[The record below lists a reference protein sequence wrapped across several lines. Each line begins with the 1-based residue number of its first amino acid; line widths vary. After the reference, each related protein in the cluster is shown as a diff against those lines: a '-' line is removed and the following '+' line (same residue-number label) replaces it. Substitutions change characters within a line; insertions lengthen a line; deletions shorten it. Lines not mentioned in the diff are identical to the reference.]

1 MSFYTN
7 VQTIGNSILFRG
19 VSNDGKRFKDR
30 IEYHPTLYIP
40 TKEETKFKT
49 LQGEPVGEIRPGNMK
64 ECREFI
70 SKYHDIDNFD
80 VYGND
85 KFEFSFIAE
94 HFPEEHIDYDYSQI
108 RIAYLD
114 IETGSENGF
123 PNVETA
129 KDALKGAVQGKL
141 PVQMKD
147 GKFLPIEMNVTLK
160 FDPNTQKLEILNR
173 E

>member
-129 KDALKGAVQGKL
+129 NEEVTAITMKIGKK
-141 PVQMKD
+141 V
-147 GKFLPIEMNVTLK
+147 
-160 FDPNTQKLEILNR
+160 
-173 E
+173 